1 MAKKRM
7 QVGSVCKSKKDGEPD
22 YIKMR
27 DGKTYR
33 LESKAYQLR
42 SLEDA
47 VSQGKLSGDVVEQIK
62 DRMEKTPDWVRFE
75 IVEYVEKTPTN

>member
-27 DGKTYR
+27 DGKSYR
-33 LESKAYQLR
+33 LESKSYQLK

-47 VSQGKLSGDVVEQIK
+47 VKQGKLTEDIGEQVRERINK
-62 DRMEKTPDWVRFE
+62 IPDWVRFE
-75 IVEYVEKTPTN
+75 LVEYVEKTEAN